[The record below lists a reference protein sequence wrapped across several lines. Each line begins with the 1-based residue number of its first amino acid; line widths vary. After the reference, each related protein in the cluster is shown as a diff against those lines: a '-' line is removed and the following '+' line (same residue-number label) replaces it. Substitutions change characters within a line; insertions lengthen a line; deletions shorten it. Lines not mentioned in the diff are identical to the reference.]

1 MADVPVNVIGHHV
14 SRLPA
19 AIEDVWPV
27 IDESGI
33 VTEVVR
39 TWDDAQFVRLDRKG
53 KPVDQIAHTHHL
65 MPRRV
70 FQMTELPV
78 EWEIVGAR
86 RITRDASQIENRLA
100 TGGTTVSTF
109 GDRGEYET
117 LVKLNARGASV
128 VGEIDTC
135 PPFGHI
141 VEMDGVFYQVEFR
154 PGHEPGGGQDAPV
167 AAEEPPVSEAAVEE
181 VAVVA
186 GRMAAELAA
195 TEPATAEPAVAEPA
209 KEKSAA
215 NVLAEWIAGV
225 AAQETAA
232 AAARP
237 PQGSGSKR
245 SLTAEVG
252 DLTSARPEPPKPS
265 PDRAAMLKAVI
276 DSLDEDFEPP
286 AHKPTRAAGADLE
299 ASIDRRGQKS
309 SSLDGPVDER
319 VADAS
324 MLVDEKRVGD
334 EDEAARAESLAQAAA
349 FITSASS
356 GTWDAPEMSA
366 GMLTVGQ
373 VRKADRFAWDEFM
386 NLYLP
391 HVGFVAAVLK
401 AAPSTNGAPGDVSFV
416 PRSEQDVRPVG
427 WHHLIAC
434 DCGHCASRGAQS

>member
-1 MADVPVNVIGHHV
+1 MADVPVNVVGHHV

-65 MPRRV
+65 MARRV

-86 RITRDASQIENRLA
+86 RITRDASQIENRLV
-100 TGGTTVSTF
+100 TGGAIIGTF
-109 GDRGEYET
+109 GDRQEYET
-117 LVKLNARGASV
+117 LVRLNASGASV
-128 VGEIDTC
+128 VGEIDTS
-135 PPFGHI
+135 PPFRHI
-141 VEMDGVFYQVEFR
+141 VEMDGVFYLVEFR
-154 PGHEPGGGQDAPV
+154 PGYEPKGVCDEPPV
-167 AAEEPPVSEAAVEE
+167 AEEPPVSEAAVEA

-186 GRMAAELAA
+186 DRMAVEPAA
-195 TEPATAEPAVAEPA
+195 AEPATAEPAAAEPA

-215 NVLAEWIAGV
+215 IALAEWIAEV
-225 AAQETAA
+225 AAQEAAA

-237 PQGSGSKR
+237 PRAVDGKP

-252 DLTSARPEPPKPS
+252 GLTSARPESPKTS
-265 PDRAAMLKAVI
+265 PDRAAMLRAVV
-276 DSLDEDFEPP
+276 DPLDEDFEPP
-286 AHKPTRAAGADLE
+286 AHKPARAAGADL
-299 ASIDRRGQKS
+299 
-309 SSLDGPVDER
+309 DGSVDER

-324 MLVDEKRVGD
+324 MLVDERRVGD
-334 EDEAARAESLAQAAA
+334 EHETVRAQSFAQAAA

-373 VRKADRFAWDEFM
+373 VRKAGRFAWDEFM

-401 AAPSTNGAPGDVSFV
+401 AAPSANGAPGDVSFV

-434 DCGHCASRGAQS
+434 DCGHCASRGAES